1 MQEWRALALIFG
13 LILVNAFFA
22 AGEIAVVSC
31 RPVRIRQL
39 AEQGNQAAWAVLQLM
54 KDQGRFLA
62 TIQVGITL
70 AGFLASAS
78 AAVSLSAGL
87 GAALRRLGLGSAVA
101 GSAAVVVVTLLLSYL
116 TLVLGELVP
125 KRIALQSP
133 ERVALVV
140 ARPVVLVARL
150 TRPFVALLTASTN
163 LVVRL
168 LGGRGEPA
176 EQGISEEELRLY
188 VAENQGLQEAEKRM
202 IAGVFS
208 FGDRTVRQVM
218 VPRMEMA
225 CLHQDAPLP
234 AALDEVRRH
243 GYWRYPVY
251 REDYDD
257 IVGMVT
263 VKDLLRHADRQAEER
278 RVSDV
283 MRPAWFVPESKQA
296 LSLLKEM
303 QAADEQLAVVVDEY
317 GGVSGLVTME
327 DLLEEIIGEIAE
339 EPPQAS
345 EQGEVELDAGEP
357 VDEVAERLRIPIP
370 RSPNYETLAGYILYH
385 LGAIPSEG
393 DELAV
398 GGWRLR
404 VERMDGHR
412 IDRVRAVPDAQDGRG
427 ELGEASLPGQRGVPD
442 VPCPPCERGEGDAAG
457 RTSLPDEPGEG
468 GVRGRSH

>member
-1 MQEWRALALIFG
+1 MQHWRALG
-13 LILVNAFFA
+13 LILGLVLINAFFA
-22 AGEIAVVSC
+22 AGEIAVVSA

-39 AEQGNQAAWAVLQLM
+39 AEQGNPSAWALLQLM
-54 KDQGRFLA
+54 KDQSRFLA

-78 AAVSLSAGL
+78 AAVGLSAGL
-87 GAALRRLGLGSAVA
+87 GAALQRLGVSPAVA
-101 GSAAVVVVTLLLSYL
+101 GSAAVVAVTLLLSYL

-133 ERVALVV
+133 ERVALLV
-140 ARPVVLVARL
+140 ARPVLLIARL

-168 LGGRGEPA
+168 LGGQAQPA
-176 EQGISEEELRLY
+176 EPGISEEELRLY
-188 VAENQGLQEAEKRM
+188 VAENTGLQEAEKRM

-208 FGDRTVRQVM
+208 FGDRSVRQVM
-218 VPRMEMA
+218 VPRTEMA

-234 AALDEVRRH
+234 EALAEVRRH
-243 GYWRYPVY
+243 GFWRYPVY

-263 VKDLLRHADRQAEER
+263 VKDLLRHADPQAGLR
-278 RVSDV
+278 TVADV

-339 EPPQAS
+339 EPSPPSA
-345 EQGEVELDAGEP
+345 EPRELELDGGEP
-357 VDEVAERLRIPIP
+357 VDEVAEQLHIPIP
-370 RSPNYETLAGYILYH
+370 RSPHYETLAGYILHH

-398 GGWRLR
+398 SGWRLR
-404 VERMDGHR
+404 VVRMDGHR
-412 IDRVRAVPDAQDGRG
+412 IDRVRAVPDAPDAPG
-427 ELGEASLPGQRGVPD
+427 ASDRPE
-442 VPCPPCERGEGDAAG
+442 PPERQGMRDRASPSGPPA
-457 RTSLPDEPGEG
+457 S
-468 GVRGRSH
+468 

>member
-1 MQEWRALALIFG
+1 MAQWRAFGLIFG
-13 LILVNAFFA
+13 LILINAFFA
-22 AGEIAVVSC
+22 AGEIAVVSS
-31 RPVRIRQL
+31 RPVRLRQL

-54 KDQGRFLA
+54 KDQSRFLA

-78 AAVSLSAGL
+78 AAVGLSADL
-87 GAALRRLGLGSAVA
+87 GAALQRLGLSPAVA
-101 GSAAVVVVTLLLSYL
+101 GSAAVVAVTLLLSYL

-133 ERVALVV
+133 ERVALLV
-140 ARPVVLVARL
+140 ARPVVFIARL

-168 LGGRGEPA
+168 LGGRVEQA

-188 VAENQGLQEAEKRM
+188 VAENTGLQEAEKRM

-218 VPRMEMA
+218 VPRTEMA

-234 AALDEVRRH
+234 DALAAVRRH
-243 GYWRYPVY
+243 GFWRYPVY

-263 VKDLLRHADRQAEER
+263 VKDLLRHVDRQRDGPRVAE
-278 RVSDV
+278 V

-339 EPPQAS
+339 EPLQPGA
-345 EQGEVELDAGEP
+345 EQGEIELDAGEP

-370 RSPNYETLAGYILYH
+370 GSPNYETLAGYILHH
-385 LGAIPSEG
+385 LGAIPAEG

-412 IDRVRAVPDAQDGRG
+412 IDVVRAVPDRPDA
-427 ELGEASLPGQRGVPD
+427 PGAPEVQEPQQETR
-442 VPCPPCERGEGDAAG
+442 PPA
-457 RTSLPDEPGEG
+457 PPG
-468 GVRGRSH
+468 